1 MAPTGMMQVFFATM
15 VALSKKQENTPYNL
29 ENIGLSHI
37 IFYNLSFTMIL
48 KSIIDRSHLPN
59 SVLSTVW
66 V

>member
-1 MAPTGMMQVFFATM
+1 MARTGMMQVFFATM
-15 VALSKKQENTPYNL
+15 VVLDKIQEKIPHNL
-29 ENIGLSHI
+29 ENIGIGHR